1 MQFRFSLDV
10 LFLIFSR
17 TGERILNTRHQ
28 GSVFLYV
35 TIVDYFSK
43 KVITIA
49 ISLYYTF
56 TCNLYHNNSFKNNI
70 T

>member
-1 MQFRFSLDV
+1 MEFEFSLDV
-10 LFLIFSR
+10 LFLIFTR

-43 KVITIA
+43 KVIMIA
-49 ISLYYTF
+49 ILYYF
-56 TCNLYHNNSFKNNI
+56 HVQLISQ
-70 T
+70 

>member
-1 MQFRFSLDV
+1 MQFEFSLDV

-17 TGERILNTRHQ
+17 TGERILNTRHR

-49 ISLYYTF
+49 ISLYYF
-56 TCNLYHNNSFKNNI
+56 HVQLISQ
-70 T
+70 

>member
-17 TGERILNTRHQ
+17 TGERILNTRHR

-43 KVITIA
+43 KVMIA
-49 ISLYYTF
+49 ISLHYF
-56 TCNLYHNNSFKNNI
+56 HVQLISQ
-70 T
+70 

>member
-10 LFLIFSR
+10 LFLIFNR
-17 TGERILNTRHQ
+17 TGERILNTRHR

-43 KVITIA
+43 KVIMIA
-49 ISLYYTF
+49 ILYYF
-56 TCNLYHNNSFKNNI
+56 HVQLISQ
-70 T
+70 

>member
-17 TGERILNTRHQ
+17 TGERILNTRHRS
-28 GSVFLYV
+28 SVFLYV

-43 KVITIA
+43 KVIMIA
-49 ISLYYTF
+49 ILYYF
-56 TCNLYHNNSFKNNI
+56 HVQLISQ
-70 T
+70 

>member
-1 MQFRFSLDV
+1 MEFEFSLDV

-43 KVITIA
+43 KVIMIA
-49 ISLYYTF
+49 ILYYF
-56 TCNLYHNNSFKNNI
+56 HVQLISQ
-70 T
+70 